1 MSLILLCVY
10 IALCVCRVYVHVRHI
25 MHLFDFSCIVTIMK
39 KQMRTYGMYEE
50 ELRQFN
56 EAQTIRRGKKNDGYA
71 PSYFADAFEYTQ
83 PRRNSRG
90 CGDVTVINQNT
101 GEVKKV
107 PADEV
112 TRVYQH
118 YRGQAGGRYAL
129 RTDRIDLAEE
139 SA

>member
-1 MSLILLCVY
+1 
-10 IALCVCRVYVHVRHI
+10 
-25 MHLFDFSCIVTIMK
+25 MK
-39 KQMRTYGMYEE
+39 KQMKTYGMYEE

-56 EAQTIRRGKKNDGYA
+56 EAQKIRRGKKKDGYP
-71 PSYFADAFEYTQ
+71 PSFFADAFEYAQ

-90 CGDVTVINQNT
+90 CGDVTIINQNT
-101 GEVKKV
+101 GEVTKV
-107 PADEV
+107 PAGEV
-112 TRVYQH
+112 TRKFPH

>member
-1 MSLILLCVY
+1 MSMILLCVY
-10 IALCVCRVYVHVRHI
+10 IALYVCRVYVHVRHI
-25 MHLFDFSCIVTIMK
+25 VHLFDFSCIVTIMK

-56 EAQTIRRGKKNDGYA
+56 EAQTIRRGKKKDGYP